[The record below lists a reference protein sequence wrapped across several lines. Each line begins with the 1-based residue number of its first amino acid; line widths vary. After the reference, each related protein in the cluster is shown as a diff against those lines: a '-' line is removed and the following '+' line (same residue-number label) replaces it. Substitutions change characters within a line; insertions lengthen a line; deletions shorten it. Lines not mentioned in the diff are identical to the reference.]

1 MADANIINETNV
13 EHIKKY
19 FIIIIFYDVQFL
31 LCLSTLQKKKIRTNC
46 QKRVIEKKLYE
57 NEFR

>member
-31 LCLSTLQKKKIRTNC
+31 LCLSTLQKKKTRTNC